1 MQRRCAVRWR
11 IVGTKPDLAVS
22 LQLDCSKLTGSTVV
36 KRMVVIAHHRMA
48 LTLISHKEVVS
59 QEASLNFGVEDYDDD
74 EEHPEQNWFF
84 GINIKTCKILVKP
97 LGQHDL
103 FMVAL
108 FLSG

>member
-1 MQRRCAVRWR
+1 M
-11 IVGTKPDLAVS
+11 
-22 LQLDCSKLTGSTVV
+22 
-36 KRMVVIAHHRMA
+36 IACHGMA
-48 LTLISHKEVVS
+48 LTLISQEELVS
-59 QEASLNFGVEDYDDD
+59 QEAGLNFGVEDYYDDED

>member
-36 KRMVVIAHHRMA
+36 KRMVVIARHRMA
-48 LTLISHKEVVS
+48 LTLISHEELVS
-59 QEASLNFGVEDYDDD
+59 QDACLNFGVEDYD
-74 EEHPEQNWFF
+74 EEHPEQNWYFE
-84 GINIKTCKILVKP
+84 INIKTCKILVKP
-97 LGQHDL
+97 LGQHDYFL
-103 FMVAL
+103 VAL